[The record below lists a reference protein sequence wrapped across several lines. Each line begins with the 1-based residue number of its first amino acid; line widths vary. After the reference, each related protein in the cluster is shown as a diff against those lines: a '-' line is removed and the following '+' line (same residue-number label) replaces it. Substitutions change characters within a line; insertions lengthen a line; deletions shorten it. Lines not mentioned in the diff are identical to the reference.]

1 MEATQREKVIE
12 LMKEIRLGAARKVY
26 DELVDRYNKT
36 KRSHQEFLLELL
48 SHESQ
53 SRKESAL
60 RSRIKRANF
69 PQIKDLDNFI
79 FEEAE
84 VDEASIRRLYTGE
97 FIQNK
102 SNVIF
107 MGGSGSGKTHLA
119 TAIGYHNA
127 QRGEHVRFYD
137 LVELV
142 NELEAEKERGIPGA
156 LLKRLQKVNLIIL
169 DELGYLPFS
178 ITGGQLLFHF
188 LSQCYESKSIVITTN
203 LDFGEW
209 DSIFRNSKIT
219 VALLDRLTHHSEI
232 IETGID
238 SYRMKEKQNRSV

>member
-1 MEATQREKVIE
+1 MEATQRERVIE

-26 DELVDRYNKT
+26 DELIDRYNKT
-36 KRSHQEFLLELL
+36 RRSHQDFLLELL

-53 SRKESAL
+53 SRQESAL
-60 RSRIKRANF
+60 KSRIKRADF

-79 FEEAE
+79 FEESE
-84 VDEASIRRLYTGE
+84 VDEALVRRLYTGE
-97 FIQNK
+97 FIQDK
-102 SNVIF
+102 TNVIF
-107 MGGSGSGKTHLA
+107 MGGSGTGKTHLA

-127 QRGEHVRFYD
+127 YKGEHVRFYD

-142 NELEAEKERGIPGA
+142 NELEAEKERGVPGLA
-156 LLKRLQKVNLIIL
+156 LKRLKKVSLIIL

-188 LSQCYESKSIVITTN
+188 LSQCYETKSIVITTN

-209 DSIFRNSKIT
+209 DSIFRKDRKST
-219 VALLDRLTHHSEI
+219 V
-232 IETGID
+232 
-238 SYRMKEKQNRSV
+238 